1 MIFFKNLQQY
11 LHYWFA
17 IAIIA
22 ALSVVVLI
30 SGFVMMYK
38 PWYWLDPLLSILIA
52 VFILKNCWTILK
64 SSTNILMNA
73 TPGSL
78 DLNDVWSHLLEV
90 EDIKSAHY
98 LHAWLDSSSGISF
111 SCHLVV
117 LPIPP
122 KSAVG
127 MT

>member
-1 MIFFKNLQQY
+1 MIFFKKLQQY

-73 TPGSL
+73 TP
-78 DLNDVWSHLLEV
+78 
-90 EDIKSAHY
+90 A
-98 LHAWLDSSSGISF
+98 AWI
-111 SCHLVV
+111 
-117 LPIPP
+117 
-122 KSAVG
+122 
-127 MT
+127 